1 VTMDP
6 ELGETSPHGRLPQRL
21 RRHLAW
27 AVVYALA
34 LWGLIAAV
42 VLVAC
47 ALV

>member
-1 VTMDP
+1 VTDP
-6 ELGETSPHGRLPQRL
+6 ELGESSHHGRLPQRL

-34 LWGLIAAV
+34 LWGLVAAV
-42 VLVAC
+42 VLLVR